1 MINLSNIFTKHQ
13 ADAYFKQALRE
24 VETEEGRKTILE
36 AKSIRHAYPNLS
48 GPELVRLVYWG
59 ASGE

>member
-1 MINLSNIFTKHQ
+1 MRHTMFPRKHQ
-13 ADAYFKQALRE
+13 ADGYLKHKLLE

-36 AKSIRHAYPNLS
+36 AIAIRHTYPDLS